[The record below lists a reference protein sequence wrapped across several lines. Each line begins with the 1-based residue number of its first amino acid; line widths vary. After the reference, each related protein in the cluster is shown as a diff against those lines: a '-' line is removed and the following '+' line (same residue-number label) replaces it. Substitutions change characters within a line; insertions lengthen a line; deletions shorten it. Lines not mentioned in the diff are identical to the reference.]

1 MRRLLIKKMVILK
14 CHLLLFYTTTW
25 TISLWWNGFSF
36 HFLYDEKWILHNNW
50 RWPAQWLHQEEA
62 PKHFSRPNSH
72 PEKVIVTVWWSAA
85 CLIHY
90 SFLNLS
96 ETITSEKYAQQINEM
111 HWKLTPAA
119 SIGQQKGPNYSPW
132 QHPTTC
138 STTNTSKIEQIGL
151 QCFTSPAIF
160 TKPLA
165 KN

>member
-1 MRRLLIKKMVILK
+1 MRWLLIKKMVILK

-36 HFLYDEKWILHNNW
+36 HFLYDKWILHNNW
-50 RWPAQWLHQEEA
+50 RWPAQWLYQEEA
-62 PKHFSRPNSH
+62 PKHFSRQNSH

-96 ETITSEKYAQQINEM
+96 ETITSEKYAQQINET

-138 STTNTSKIEQIGL
+138 CATNTSKVEQIGL
-151 QCFTSPAIF
+151 QCFTSPDIF